1 MQKPDPAEMM
11 RRFGRL
17 VKQTFHNLHRR
28 FKVQL
33 RWQKRGMVRKLNLL
47 TAHVRNTAQA
57 QPLQKARSFV
67 QTNRLAAR
75 LSSGL
80 LVLVMFV
87 VMFPV
92 LSQGARIEVPAE
104 TSSMQTSI
112 SESTTFAETEP
123 TTTAYDFAADVAAQ
137 MNGLNRSGDDATDI
151 DPTLQIP
158 LRQTAATTA
167 EPTTTAAPTTSAA
180 PTTTAKA
187 TTKATTTA
195 RPTTKAT
202 TAAPTTAAPTTAAPA
217 TAAPTTA
224 APATEASSS
233 EITSETTAV
242 SETTTTVAAP
252 DSTTATTPAPTTATA
267 APTAAP
273 TPTPKPTPAPSNAV
287 IAYTARELELFH
299 HLIAAEA
306 SPSWGYNGQL
316 MIAQTIVNRVRS
328 GLWGSTLTS
337 VIYARNQF
345 TPVASGLFLSKY
357 ATTTQKQA
365 VWDALHGATILPR
378 KSYYFCTDYAYNR
391 SSWFQSLPLNAKYGN
406 TYFMG

>member
-33 RWQKRGMVRKLNLL
+33 RWQKRGMVRKLTLL
-47 TAHVRNTAQA
+47 TAQVRNTAQA
-57 QPLQKARSFV
+57 KPLQKVRSFV

-104 TSSMQTSI
+104 TSSMQTSS

-123 TTTAYDFAADVAAQ
+123 TTTTYDFAADVAAQ

-202 TAAPTTAAPTTAAPA
+202 TAAPTTAAPTT
-217 TAAPTTA
+217 
-224 APATEASSS
+224 EASSS
-233 EITSETTAV
+233 EVTSETTAV

-328 GLWGSTLTS
+328 GLWGSSLTS

-345 TPVASGLFLSKY
+345 SPVASGLFLSKY

>member
-1 MQKPDPAEMM
+1 MM

-47 TAHVRNTAQA
+47 TAQVRNTAQA
-57 QPLQKARSFV
+57 KPLQKVRSFV
-67 QTNRLAAR
+67 QTNRLAPR

-123 TTTAYDFAADVAAQ
+123 TTTTYDFAADVAAQ

-202 TAAPTTAAPTTAAPA
+202 TAAPTTAAPTT
-217 TAAPTTA
+217 
-224 APATEASSS
+224 EASSS
-233 EITSETTAV
+233 EVTSETTAV

>member
-1 MQKPDPAEMM
+1 
-11 RRFGRL
+11 
-17 VKQTFHNLHRR
+17 
-28 FKVQL
+28 
-33 RWQKRGMVRKLNLL
+33 
-47 TAHVRNTAQA
+47 
-57 QPLQKARSFV
+57 
-67 QTNRLAAR
+67 
-75 LSSGL
+75 
-80 LVLVMFV
+80 
-87 VMFPV
+87 
-92 LSQGARIEVPAE
+92 
-104 TSSMQTSI
+104 
-112 SESTTFAETEP
+112 
-123 TTTAYDFAADVAAQ
+123 
-137 MNGLNRSGDDATDI
+137 
-151 DPTLQIP
+151 
-158 LRQTAATTA
+158 
-167 EPTTTAAPTTSAA
+167 
-180 PTTTAKA
+180 
-187 TTKATTTA
+187 
-195 RPTTKAT
+195 
-202 TAAPTTAAPTTAAPA
+202 
-217 TAAPTTA
+217 
-224 APATEASSS
+224 TEASSS
-233 EITSETTAV
+233 EVTSETTAV

>member
-1 MQKPDPAEMM
+1 MM

-33 RWQKRGMVRKLNLL
+33 RWQKRGMVRKLTLL
-47 TAHVRNTAQA
+47 TAQVRNTAQA
-57 QPLQKARSFV
+57 KPLQKVRSFV

-104 TSSMQTSI
+104 TSSMQTSS

-123 TTTAYDFAADVAAQ
+123 TTTTYDFAADVAAQ

-202 TAAPTTAAPTTAAPA
+202 TAAPTTAAPTT
-217 TAAPTTA
+217 
-224 APATEASSS
+224 EASSS
-233 EITSETTAV
+233 EVTSETTAV

-328 GLWGSTLTS
+328 GLWGSSLTS

-345 TPVASGLFLSKY
+345 SPVASGLFLSKY